1 MSNAAM
7 MEHPAAAAT
16 TGRQTQQTQPKGIT
30 VRTSGELME
39 LAGIMHRGGL
49 NGPGMGSPEAV
60 AIMLGAAM
68 ELGIP
73 LMNASNS
80 IKVLGGKPSVY
91 GSVGWSILRR
101 HPDYDTHEAIHEGDG
116 DNRCAVIRSKRK
128 QETKWRETR
137 YSVAD
142 AKRAQLWGKKGPW
155 TTNPDRMLTW
165 RALGFH
171 LADWWSEVL
180 NGMNL
185 AEAVDDF
192 ATESNV
198 VVTAVQ
204 PNAAAGMLNP
214 LSIAAPM
221 TMAAI
226 VSVNGP
232 TTEQLQTIS
241 DTRRT
246 WLISQGINPD
256 QDEAGVKAAWGRL
269 LNEFGAATAR
279 SLTPDQATELI
290 AKMVFAISEADKGT
304 PAPFGSSETG
314 PTS

>member
-1 MSNAAM
+1 M
-7 MEHPAAAAT
+7 MEQPAKES
-16 TGRQTQQTQPKGIT
+16 RQTQPKGIT

-39 LAGIMHRGGL
+39 LANIMHRGGL

-91 GSVGWSILRR
+91 GSVGWSLLRR

-116 DNRCAVIRSKRK
+116 DSRCAVIRSKRK

-142 AKRAQLWGKKGPW
+142 AKRAQLWNKKGPW

-214 LSIAAPM
+214 LSIMAPM

-226 VSVNGP
+226 VNGP
-232 TTEQLQTIS
+232 TTEQLQTIA

-246 WLISQGINPD
+246 WLIAQGINPD
-256 QDEAGVKAAWGRL
+256 QDEAGVRAAWGKL

-279 SLTPDQATELI
+279 ALTPDQATELI
-290 AKMVFAISEADKGT
+290 ARMTFAIGEADKGT